1 MNKEIEITFLREAED
16 YFNKLP
22 QKVKDKFTYSFKK
35 TEYGYKGEWFKKLI
49 DSKGIFEFKQRDQEK
64 FYRIFAFW
72 DGTGKDKTLI
82 VATHGID
89 KKKNQTPRKEIKKAE
104 DIKAKY
110 FNQKKEL

>member
-1 MNKEIEITFLREAED
+1 MKKEIEITFLKEAEE

-22 QKVKDKFTYSFKK
+22 QKMKNKFVYSFTK
-35 TEYGYKGEWFKKLI
+35 TQFGYKGEWFKKLN
-49 DSKGIFEFKQRDQEK
+49 DSAGIFEFRQRDQDK

-72 DGTGKDKTLI
+72 DGTGLEKTLI

-104 DIKAKY
+104 AIKQRY
-110 FNQKKEL
+110 FQQKKK

>member
-1 MNKEIEITFLREAED
+1 MNKEIEITFLKEAEN

-22 QKVKDKFTYSFKK
+22 QKMKDKFTYSFTK
-35 TEYGYKGEWFKKLI
+35 TEYGFKGEWFKKLN
-49 DSKGIFEFKQRDQEK
+49 DSRGIFEFKQRDQDK

-104 DIKAKY
+104 VIKAKY
-110 FNQKKEL
+110 FKQKKES